1 MENGIQVKVFQKEC
15 SIFPHHSIIL
25 FVLRIV
31 SKIRR
36 RKKKKKK
43 RKKEECLSRCPGYR
57 GLVIEMINQNLL
69 DTVVGLFVI

>member
-1 MENGIQVKVFQKEC
+1 MFYISTSQHNFVCPENCFQNKKKKE
-15 SIFPHHSIIL
+15 
-25 FVLRIV
+25 
-31 SKIRR
+31 
-36 RKKKKKK
+36 KKKK